1 MRLIAAIAAV
11 ALLTTGAMAQQSMD
25 TSNKGNPNRAP
36 GASQTGGKPSM
47 ATTGQNMDTA
57 DKGNPNRPGQAV
69 RKKKKMKKM

>member
-1 MRLIAAIAAV
+1 MRLIAAFAAV

-47 ATTGQNMDTA
+47 ATGQNMDTA
-57 DKGNPNRPGQAV
+57 DKGNPNRPGQTMK
-69 RKKKKMKKM
+69 KKKKMKKI